1 MDLPTGSSEGMPFP
15 PVSQSLAAAYDL
27 HGLTLH
33 RFGSSAA
40 ELAIDFAR
48 PARPHLI
55 TEILACCARAAD
67 GEPPDRRFLWSLP
80 VGKRI
85 ECLLIIASLDSGGSF
100 FAPVRCPNP
109 PCGEQLEVDLAL
121 AELLDVARDS
131 TAENIV
137 SEHDGRR
144 LTIRRPTGADQLS
157 WLQESF
163 ADKAAATR
171 AMIETLIV
179 GEPEAAPT
187 DDWIELIEEALHRHD
202 PFVQFNMT
210 IHCAECR
217 KHSPVSCDLA
227 ELVLRQ
233 LQATQARLIAEVHE
247 LARHYHWSESE
258 IVAIPPWR
266 RARYLSLTAREGYG

>member
-1 MDLPTGSSEGMPFP
+1 MALTDLFLKIGDESAQIGLSKSGPNKFIPQP
-15 PVSQSLAAAYDL
+15 LPIKAQAQALISQS
-27 HGLTLH
+27 
-33 RFGSSAA
+33 
-40 ELAIDFAR
+40 AI
-48 PARPHLI
+48 
-55 TEILACCARAAD
+55 
-67 GEPPDRRFLWSLP
+67 
-80 VGKRI
+80 
-85 ECLLIIASLDSGGSF
+85 
-100 FAPVRCPNP
+100 
-109 PCGEQLEVDLAL
+109 QLV
-121 AELLDVARDS
+121 ELLDVARDS

-157 WLQESF
+157 WLQEAF

-179 GEPEAAPT
+179 GEPKAAPT
-187 DDWIELIEEALHRHD
+187 DDWIALIEETLHRHD